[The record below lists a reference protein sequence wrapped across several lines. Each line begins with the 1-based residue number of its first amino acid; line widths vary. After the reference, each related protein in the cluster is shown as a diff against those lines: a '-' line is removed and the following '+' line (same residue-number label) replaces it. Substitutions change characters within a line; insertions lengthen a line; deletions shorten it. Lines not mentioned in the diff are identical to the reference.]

1 MMVLRKAGER
11 GYAQHGWL
19 ESWHSFSFADYNDP
33 AHVHF
38 GPLRVINED
47 IVQPG
52 TGFGTH
58 GHRDMEILTYVL
70 SGALRH
76 RDSMGSSGDIRY
88 GEVQVM
94 SAGTGCAAQ
103 RGESF
108 AGRGGASAANLDHAG
123 SARLDAGLSAK
134 EFSAGRQAGA
144 LVSAGF
150 ARCGARLV
158 VDPSGCARVCRARLD
173 GAETLDYPMAAGRKA
188 YLHVA
193 RGSLQANGYALSA
206 GDALMYTDEA
216 EVELSAAK
224 EAEVLLFDMGL
235 IKIKTAGG
243 RPATSHFSCL
253 AKKSNQKKSPPVC
266 RPCGLDRCCLQ
277 RFVRLSLF
285 A

>member
-1 MMVLRKAGER
+1 MITLRKSSER
-11 GYAQHGWL
+11 GSAHHGWL
-19 ESWHSFSFADYNDP
+19 ESWHSFSFAEYHDP

-76 RDSMGSSGDIRY
+76 RDSMGHGEDIRY

-94 SAGTGCAAQ
+94 SAGTGVQHSEVNPSPTEAVHLLQIWIIPDRQNLTPGYQQKEFALEDKQGRWCLLASHDAAQ
-103 RGESF
+103 
-108 AGRGGASAANLDHAG
+108 G
-123 SARLDAGLSAK
+123 SLLIH
-134 EFSAGRQAGA
+134 QN
-144 LVSAGF
+144 
-150 ARCGARLV
+150 
-158 VDPSGCARVCRARLD
+158 ARVFAARLD
-173 GAETLDYPMAAGRKA
+173 GMERLSHPLAAGRKA

-216 EVELSAAK
+216 MAELSAALD
-224 EAEVLLFDMGL
+224 AEVLLFDMG
-235 IKIKTAGG
+235 
-243 RPATSHFSCL
+243 
-253 AKKSNQKKSPPVC
+253 
-266 RPCGLDRCCLQ
+266 
-277 RFVRLSLF
+277 
-285 A
+285 

>member
-1 MMVLRKAGER
+1 MMVLRKSGER
-11 GYAQHGWL
+11 GYAHHGWL

-76 RDSMGSSGDIRY
+76 RDSMGHGEDIHY

-94 SAGTGCAAQ
+94 SAGIGVHHSEVNPSPVEAVHLLQIWIMPDRQGLAPGYQQMEFPLQDKQGRWCMLAAPDAAQ
-103 RGESF
+103 
-108 AGRGGASAANLDHAG
+108 G
-123 SARLDAGLSAK
+123 SLLIHQD
-134 EFSAGRQAGA
+134 
-144 LVSAGF
+144 
-150 ARCGARLV
+150 
-158 VDPSGCARVCRARLD
+158 ARVFAARLD
-173 GAETLDYPMAAGRKA
+173 GAKTLDYPVATQRKI

-206 GDALMYTDEA
+206 GDALMYTDETD
-216 EVELSAAK
+216 VKLGDAK
-224 EAEVLLFDMGL
+224 EAEVLLFDMG
-235 IKIKTAGG
+235 
-243 RPATSHFSCL
+243 
-253 AKKSNQKKSPPVC
+253 
-266 RPCGLDRCCLQ
+266 
-277 RFVRLSLF
+277 
-285 A
+285 